1 MREWRPISET
11 QVKFRFVWDKENV
24 SVIWPE
30 ITSRICLWRLCDR
43 QAKCE
48 LTNVPN
54 PMIVHLPL
62 QWWIQDFP
70 EEGAP
75 TPRGGANI
83 RFCHIFPKTAWNW
96 KNLGPGGRIPCT
108 PLRSATAS
116 PKKEKL
122 YINFHILLLEIKFL
136 NEFENIQCYAAL
148 HMAHLRDT
156 GVICTLLEIP
166 SIELLCNGHP
176 NWGFPIHFN

>member
-1 MREWRPISET
+1 MTDKLNASWPMCPT
-11 QVKFRFVWDKENV
+11 QWL
-24 SVIWPE
+24 SICPYSGG
-30 ITSRICLWRLCDR
+30 SRISPRRGR
-43 QAKCE
+43 Q
-48 LTNVPN
+48 L
-54 PMIVHLPL
+54 
-62 QWWIQDFP
+62 
-70 EEGAP
+70 
-75 TPRGGANI
+75 
-83 RFCHIFPKTAWNW
+83 
-96 KNLGPGGRIPCT
+96 PGGVPTYDFAIFSQKLHEIERIWAPWGGGTCT

-136 NEFENIQCYAAL
+136 TEFENIQCYAAL